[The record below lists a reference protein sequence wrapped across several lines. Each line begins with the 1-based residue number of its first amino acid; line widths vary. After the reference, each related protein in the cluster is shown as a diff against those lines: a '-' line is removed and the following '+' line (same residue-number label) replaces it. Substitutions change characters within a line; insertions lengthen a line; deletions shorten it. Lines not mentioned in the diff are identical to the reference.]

1 MITVAVILYVI
12 IHESDLK
19 ISCLL
24 RNDGCISYS
33 KFLLEFSLSKEED
46 DDDPLVDTRSG
57 KKLQVV
63 FFLFFLKSHK
73 EMLILTIAAQASL
86 WNVRL

>member
-33 KFLLEFSLSKEED
+33 KILLEFSLSKEEED
-46 DDDPLVDTRSG
+46 DDDPLVDT
-57 KKLQVV
+57 
-63 FFLFFLKSHK
+63 
-73 EMLILTIAAQASL
+73 
-86 WNVRL
+86 